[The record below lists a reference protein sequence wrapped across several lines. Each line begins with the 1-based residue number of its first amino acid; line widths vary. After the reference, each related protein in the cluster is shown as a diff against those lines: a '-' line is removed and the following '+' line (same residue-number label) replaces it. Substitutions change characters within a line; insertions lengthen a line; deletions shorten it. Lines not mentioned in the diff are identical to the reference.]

1 MQAPENLPLC
11 KPLESI
17 VEAELV
23 AEQHSAFQ
31 QVQIFHHPNYGHQ
44 LVIDGDLQISE
55 SDTAYNT
62 AMVAPL
68 LTLDQ
73 CRNIAIL
80 GGGDGGVL
88 QETLNS
94 LAPPQGQLQKAT
106 MIEIDHTVTD
116 LCQLYMPSLCGNCFT
131 HDCADVQVGDAFAFI
146 EQARDLDGVIY
157 DLTMDPVRD
166 DQQRDEFIEEIL
178 GNIARSLRPG
188 GIVSMQCCG
197 QYEEDPDK
205 EQDRL
210 TLLEQI
216 RDVTDHHFQGVIEQQ
231 VYIPSFHEMWTF
243 IAAVKPPSA
252 LSP

>member
-1 MQAPENLPLC
+1 MQDPENLPLC

-17 VEAELV
+17 IEAELV
-23 AEQHSAFQ
+23 AERHSAFQ
-31 QVQIFHHPNYGHQ
+31 RVQIFHHPNYGHQ

-68 LTLDQ
+68 LTLSQ
-73 CRNIAIL
+73 CRDIAIL

-88 QETLNS
+88 QEALNS
-94 LAPPQGQLQKAT
+94 LAPPQGELQKAT
-106 MIEIDHTVTD
+106 MIEIDPTVID
-116 LCQLYMPSLCGNCFT
+116 LCRRYMPSLNSDCFT
-131 HDCADVQVGDAFAFI
+131 HPCAEVQVGDAFAFI
-146 EQARDLDGVIY
+146 EQARNLDGVIY
-157 DLTMDPVRD
+157 DLTMDPVRE
-166 DQQRDEFIEEIL
+166 DQQRGDFIEEIL
-178 GNIARSLRPG
+178 GNIAQGLRPG

-205 EQDRL
+205 EQDRQ

-216 RDVTDHHFQGVIEQQ
+216 RFVTDRHFQGVIEQQ

-243 IAAVKPPSA
+243 IAAVKPPVTVSV
-252 LSP
+252 